1 MTLRIIICCI
11 FPLRLLSVLLLL
23 SCNSATTAPGWRRT
37 GLALHADL
45 LVHAPCKQIGMH
57 SSSSVALSALQARAV
72 RGALV
77 VLFIDAMCVFLG
89 LSVLAYFLEDL
100 GGSVLELGSL
110 FATFAIF
117 NIAAST
123 WSGYASDKLGRRPV
137 LVVST
142 FGVSVG
148 FLLTGTAQSVTWL
161 FVARAWLGF
170 WSGVASVGRAY
181 IADVTSPSHRTDA
194 MGKAGAVMMVGYAV
208 GAPLG
213 GDLRPSPAY
222 RPQPQ
227 SHPRPYPHPLPS
239 RSPSR
244 SRSPSP
250 SPSR

>member
-1 MTLRIIICCI
+1 MDDCWYHVCALQQT
-11 FPLRLLSVLLLL
+11 FRLFSVP
-23 SCNSATTAPGWRRT
+23 ATAPPQR
-37 GLALHADL
+37 LAGDGRAWLCMPICL
-45 LVHAPCKQIGMH
+45 CTRLCKQIGMH
-57 SSSSVALSALQARAV
+57 SSSREALSALQARAV

-137 LVVST
+137 LIAST

-148 FLLTGTAQSVTWL
+148 FLLTGTAQSVPWL

-213 GDLRPSPAY
+213 GTCMLDLRPSPAC
-222 RPQPQ
+222 RPQP
-227 SHPRPYPHPLPS
+227 
-239 RSPSR
+239 
-244 SRSPSP
+244 
-250 SPSR
+250 

>member
-1 MTLRIIICCI
+1 MLQPDRRHAQFITRGSLG
-11 FPLRLLSVLLLL
+11 
-23 SCNSATTAPGWRRT
+23 TAGARSQGRARR
-37 GLALHADL
+37 AFHRCD
-45 LVHAPCKQIGMH
+45 
-57 SSSSVALSALQARAV
+57 V
-72 RGALV
+72 RV
-77 VLFIDAMCVFLG
+77 LG

-148 FLLTGTAQSVTWL
+148 FLLTGTAQSVPWL

-181 IADVTSPSHRTDA
+181 IADVTSPSHRTDT

-213 GDLRPSPAY
+213 GTCMLDLRPSPAC
-222 RPQPQ
+222 RPQP
-227 SHPRPYPHPLPS
+227 
-239 RSPSR
+239 
-244 SRSPSP
+244 
-250 SPSR
+250 

>member
-1 MTLRIIICCI
+1 MVSRVCSAADLPSFLR
-11 FPLRLLSVLLLL
+11 

-45 LVHAPCKQIGMH
+45 LVHAPVQADRHAQFITRG
-57 SSSSVALSALQARAV
+57 SVGAAGARSQGRARRAFHRCDV
-72 RGALV
+72 RV
-77 VLFIDAMCVFLG
+77 LG

-148 FLLTGTAQSVTWL
+148 FLLTGTAQSVPWL

-213 GDLRPSPAY
+213 GTCMLDLRPSPAC

-227 SHPRPYPHPLPS
+227 SHPRPYPHPQPS
-239 RSPSR
+239 RSTSR
-244 SRSPSP
+244 SL
-250 SPSR
+250 